1 MWISD
6 FLAPRSCVFCGIDD
20 DGSICRACYADLP
33 WNESAASPEQSVF
46 ECSIAMLHY
55 EFPVD
60 VAIKRLKFSRKLFYA
75 PAFGEILCAACP
87 LLPNDIDA
95 ILPVPLHW
103 RRKMMRGFNQADE
116 ITKPLARILGVP
128 LVRGVYRVRPT
139 LFQTG
144 LSVAK
149 RAGNLRQAFGNKKK
163 LPHRHVLIV
172 DDVVTTGA
180 TTQVLAKMLF
190 AAGVEKVSV
199 VAVARAG

>member
-6 FLAPRSCVFCGIDD
+6 FLAPRSCVFCGIEDD
-20 DGSICRACYADLP
+20 CSICRACHADLP
-33 WNESAASPEQSVF
+33 WNEPAVSPEQSVF

-87 LLPNDIDA
+87 LLPTDIDA

-116 ITKPLARILGVP
+116 ISKLLTRTLEVP
-128 LVRGVYRVRPT
+128 LVRGVYRVKPT

-144 LSVAK
+144 LSVAE
-149 RAGNLRQAFGNKKK
+149 RAGNLRQAFSNKKK

-180 TTQVLAKMLF
+180 TTQVLAKVLF